1 MVAVISGLYR
11 YPVKGFSPE
20 KLTTVDLQPGST
32 MPFDRAYAIENGPS
46 GFDPA
51 APAYFPKNRFLML
64 MRNERIARLKSSFDP
79 VTTLWRVELDG
90 EAVVEGRLD
99 SASDRAMIEA
109 WVKQH
114 FEQDLRGEPKILDGR
129 GHSFSDVATKVLH
142 VVNLESVRELERHVG
157 KPVDPLRFRANIYLD
172 GLPAWSELDW
182 IGQTVASSQVTFKA
196 VKRTER
202 CAATNVDPVTG
213 ERDLTIPRD
222 LMQLYGHADCGIYLE
237 VTSAGQV
244 SVGDALDLAQMGLA
258 FG

>member
-20 KLTTVDLQPGST
+20 KLTAIDLLPGST

-79 VTTLWRVELDG
+79 VTTLWRIELDG

-109 WVKQH
+109 WIKLH
-114 FEQDLRGEPKILDGR
+114 FEPDLRGEPKILDGR